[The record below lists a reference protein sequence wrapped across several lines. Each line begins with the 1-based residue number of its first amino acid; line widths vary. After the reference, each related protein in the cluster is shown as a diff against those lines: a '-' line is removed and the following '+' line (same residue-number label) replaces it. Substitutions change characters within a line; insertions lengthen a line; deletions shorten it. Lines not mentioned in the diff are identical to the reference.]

1 MKAFKEIVPS
11 GLREIYVE
19 VPEVRWTDIGGLEDV
34 KEELREIVE
43 YPLKYRDAYE
53 ALGIEVPK
61 GVLLFGPPGTGK
73 TLLAKAVATESGA
86 NFIAV
91 RGPEVLSKWVGE
103 SEKAIREIFRK
114 ARQAAPTVVFF
125 DEIDAIAPARGMGHD
140 TSGVLERI
148 VNQLLAEM
156 DGITPLNRV
165 VVIAATNRPDILDP
179 ALLRP
184 GRFDRLIYVPPPDKQ
199 ARLEILKVH
208 TRKVAL
214 DEDVSLE
221 ELAERTE
228 GYTGADLAA
237 LVREATL
244 RALREAM
251 KACGSKAEKECTDQ
265 SCKDTKIQECLKGS
279 LIKVGKRHFDEA
291 LRKVRPSVSSEMV
304 QFYQTWLEKARQQL
318 PRAYMKPSTYV

>member
-1 MKAFKEIVPS
+1 
-11 GLREIYVE
+11 
-19 VPEVRWTDIGGLEDV
+19 
-34 KEELREIVE
+34 
-43 YPLKYRDAYE
+43 
-53 ALGIEVPK
+53 
-61 GVLLFGPPGTGK
+61 
-73 TLLAKAVATESGA
+73 
-86 NFIAV
+86 
-91 RGPEVLSKWVGE
+91 LSKWVGE

-125 DEIDAIAPARGMGHD
+125 DEIDAIAPARGMGID
-140 TSGVLERI
+140 TGVTERI

-156 DGITPLNRV
+156 DGIEKLENV
-165 VVIAATNRPDILDP
+165 VIIAATNRPDILDP

-304 QFYQTWLEKARQQL
+304 QFYQSWLEKARQQL
-318 PRAYMKPSTYV
+318 PKAYMKPSTYV

>member
-1 MKAFKEIVPS
+1 
-11 GLREIYVE
+11 
-19 VPEVRWTDIGGLEDV
+19 
-34 KEELREIVE
+34 
-43 YPLKYRDAYE
+43 
-53 ALGIEVPK
+53 
-61 GVLLFGPPGTGK
+61 
-73 TLLAKAVATESGA
+73 
-86 NFIAV
+86 
-91 RGPEVLSKWVGE
+91 
-103 SEKAIREIFRK
+103 
-114 ARQAAPTVVFF
+114 
-125 DEIDAIAPARGMGHD
+125 
-140 TSGVLERI
+140 
-148 VNQLLAEM
+148 
-156 DGITPLNRV
+156 
-165 VVIAATNRPDILDP
+165 IAATNRPDILDP